1 MSMYTSSKGIKLIK
15 ESESLFLEPYLDPIN
30 IPTIGYGNTY
40 YEDDTKVTMNDK
52 PITKERAEELLR
64 FVLERYEKGVERY
77 VQVPISQ
84 NQFDAL
90 VSFVYNVGLNNLRTS
105 TLLKKLN
112 AGLYKEAAEQ
122 FPRWN
127 KSGGKVLRG
136 LTIRRRKEKE
146 LFLSGDNDEPIS
158 LYS

>member
-64 FVLERYEKGVERY
+64 VLI
-77 VQVPISQ
+77 P
-84 NQFDAL
+84 DL
-90 VSFVYNVGLNNLRTS
+90 MGL
-105 TLLKKLN
+105 
-112 AGLYKEAAEQ
+112 
-122 FPRWN
+122 F
-127 KSGGKVLRG
+127 
-136 LTIRRRKEKE
+136 
-146 LFLSGDNDEPIS
+146 
-158 LYS
+158 

>member
-1 MSMYTSSKGIKLIK
+1 
-15 ESESLFLEPYLDPIN
+15 
-30 IPTIGYGNTY
+30 
-40 YEDDTKVTMNDK
+40 MNDK

-90 VSFVYNVGLNNLRTS
+90 VSFAYNVGLNNLRTS

-127 KSGGKVLRG
+127 RSGGKVLRG

-146 LFLSGDNDEPIS
+146 LFLSGDNDESIS